1 MKRPYCTVE
10 VPGGNVIR
18 HDMATA
24 QILEGNLVVAECEED
39 AGKISIKKGGQK
51 WVYGP
56 RWWLVVF
63 QSAEERADA

>member
-1 MKRPYCTVE
+1 MKHPYCTVE
-10 VPGGNVIR
+10 APSGKSVR

-24 QILEGNLVVAECEED
+24 QIMEGNLVVLEVEED
-39 AGKISIKKGGQK
+39 AGKISLKKNGQK

-56 RWWLVVF
+56 RGWLSVF